1 MKKDSKIENYGEKE
15 FQEFCQIILIA
26 ENENEIESLKKA
38 SENNQYLS
46 GRYDNNLINAEIGE
60 KIKIDFEFA
69 YVLNNNSDI
78 NIGEFLD
85 KIERENDRIEIS

>member
-1 MKKDSKIENYGEKE
+1 MKKNIQNENNGEKE
-15 FQEFCQIILIA
+15 WQEFYQIILIA

-46 GRYDNNLINAEIGE
+46 GRFDNNLIDAEIGE

-85 KIERENDRIEIS
+85 KIEKEKDGIEIS